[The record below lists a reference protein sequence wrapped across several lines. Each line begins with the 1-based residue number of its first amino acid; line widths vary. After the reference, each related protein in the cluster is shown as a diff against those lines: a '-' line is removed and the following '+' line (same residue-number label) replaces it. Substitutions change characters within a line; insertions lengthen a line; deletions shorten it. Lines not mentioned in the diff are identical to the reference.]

1 MLLKSLWVDR
11 GTGCEG
17 LGSEEKGD
25 GFVPVQ
31 KMFSGLCEGSYEAR
45 VHPRS
50 NMWTLNLGLCCVM
63 GDAHGQLVMFSGY
76 EKVSQLH
83 EGQGTSASEEP
94 TLEHLYPKGPHPR
107 TPQPQRP
114 LSAAPTRPA
123 TEVDTTTPNQP
134 GRTRAGGRGL
144 GGVRPGLSEFHAL
157 DLHRDPLGLPI
168 HKADLELAKT
178 FPLCSDRSPGVPP
191 HVWPPVL
198 ASLPPPVSGVRPGK
212 PPRKSPGSQR
222 RRGRRNRV
230 AGGGKLPG
238 HHYLNCFPPPA
249 AAQREQAWGRVWPSC
264 WCWPWGSSRQ
274 VAVSKGAWEG
284 EDSGERKDGKRRG
297 LRRDERVE
305 ERRGLRN

>member
-1 MLLKSLWVDR
+1 VLLKSLWVDR

-212 PPRKSPGSQR
+212 PPREIPGESKEEGAEKQGRWR
-222 RRGRRNRV
+222 REVARAPLFKLLPTPSSSTERTSMGQGLALLLVLALGLLPPGRGKQ
-230 AGGGKLPG
+230 GCLG
-238 HHYLNCFPPPA
+238 
-249 AAQREQAWGRVWPSC
+249 
-264 WCWPWGSSRQ
+264 
-274 VAVSKGAWEG
+274 
-284 EDSGERKDGKRRG
+284 RRG
-297 LRRDERVE
+297 LRRE
-305 ERRGLRN
+305 ERWEKEGAQKR